1 MCLILGIQASVSEVS
16 AGCYVI
22 FKVERCCKTSE
33 VSRKEWT
40 KFILIAREAET
51 CSQLR
56 NMGQSVDVVIAMG
69 RYFILRNKHS
79 LKFRMEL
86 PPLKK
91 FINMFKWGGID
102 YAPSAKTETVAWNS
116 GDLESSLPLSLTS
129 YMALVKSL
137 KMP

>member
-16 AGCYVI
+16 SGCYVI
-22 FKVERCCKTSE
+22 FKVERHCKTSE

-79 LKFRMEL
+79 LKLTKDGTAPF
-86 PPLKK
+86 KK
-91 FINMFKWGGID
+91 IF
-102 YAPSAKTETVAWNS
+102 YQYV
-116 GDLESSLPLSLTS
+116 
-129 YMALVKSL
+129 
-137 KMP
+137 